1 VVTVLARGLP
11 RSVYVLQTGILLNAF
26 GNGAANPFLLLY
38 LHEVRGIPLAVAGL
52 ASAVAAAS
60 ALAASLASGALADR
74 IGGRLTLVFGLAL
87 STAAFAL
94 YPLVREGWHA
104 VVLAGLGG
112 AGVGTWLT
120 GQSALLAKLVGP
132 EQRPLAFAQQRVF
145 ANVGLGLGGAAGGLL
160 VTTSDPETFT
170 ALFLL
175 NAATFLVFA
184 AFVLRIDEPAQPGR
198 AARASGS
205 YRVALRDRPFLGL
218 LAVNFV
224 FVAAAVSL
232 FVGLF
237 PVYAKQ
243 EAGVDEDAI
252 GLLFLFNSVLIVA
265 AQVRVAAAQ
274 AGRRRMSALARM
286 GVLFAAAWLLV
297 LAAGLVAGD
306 AAPLVVLIAAVVAF
320 SLAECLY
327 DSVQGPLT
335 ADLAPNELTGRYM
348 ALSGFSWQL
357 GFIVGPAVG
366 AAVLGVEPHALW
378 VGAAAACALAAI
390 GSLALEPS
398 LPERVRRTPGRLR
411 SSAPPRPSRAAPS
424 SR

>member
-1 VVTVLARGLP
+1 MVAFLVRGLP

-60 ALAASLASGALADR
+60 ALGASLGSGALADR
-74 IGGRLTLVFGLAL
+74 IGGRLTLAVGLAL
-87 STAAFAL
+87 STTAFAL

-104 VVLAGLGG
+104 VALAILSGG
-112 AGVGTWLT
+112 GVGTWLT
-120 GQSALLAKLVGP
+120 GQSTLLAKLVGP

-145 ANVGLGLGGAAGGLL
+145 ANVGLGLGGAVGGLL
-160 VTTSDPETFT
+160 VTTSDPGTFT

-184 AFVLRIDEPAQPGR
+184 AFVLRIPEPGR
-198 AARASGS
+198 PPRLATSGS

-218 LAVNFV
+218 LTVNFV

-243 EAGVDEDAI
+243 EAGLDEDAI
-252 GLLFLFNSVLIVA
+252 GLLFLFNSLLIIG
-265 AQVRVAAAQ
+265 AQVPVAAAQ
-274 AGRRRMSALARM
+274 AGRRRMPALARM
-286 GVLFAAAWLLV
+286 SVLFAAAWLLV
-297 LAAGLVAGD
+297 LGAGLVNGG
-306 AAPLVVLIAAVVAF
+306 AAPLVVLVAAIAAF

-327 DSVQGPLT
+327 DAVQGPLT
-335 ADLAPNELTGRYM
+335 ADLAPDVLTGRYM

-357 GFIVGPAVG
+357 GFIIGPALG
-366 AAVLGVEPHALW
+366 AAVLGAEPHALW
-378 VGAAAACALAAI
+378 VGAAAACLLAAM

-398 LPERVRRTPGRLR
+398 LPERVRRTPGRTR
-411 SSAPPRPSRAAPS
+411 SSAAPRPSRAAPS